1 MLLPAI
7 SSRATASTLSIYP
20 KRVIDNTSASP
31 MAGTFSNLPDG
42 GTFTSN
48 DNTYQV
54 SYERGDGNN
63 LTLIVPP

>member
-1 MLLPAI
+1 
-7 SSRATASTLSIYP
+7 
-20 KRVIDNTSASP
+20 

-48 DNTYQV
+48 DSTYQV

-63 LTLIVPP
+63 LTLHSPSVVCATEF

>member
-1 MLLPAI
+1 
-7 SSRATASTLSIYP
+7 
-20 KRVIDNTSASP
+20 
-31 MAGTFSNLPDG
+31 MAGMFSNLPDG

-63 LTLIVPP
+63 LTLIVLP